1 MVGIHFGGT
10 VVLME
15 PNTSVYLTAHFL
27 ARRCL
32 SSSPEAKSAPC
43 LFLVSWSIVQTV
55 FWVDP
60 AAINK
65 MFRTSGNSCALGD
78 TSWEFSLHYPEPLC
92 AKEPIVPCHMG
103 R

>member
-1 MVGIHFGGT
+1 MGIHFGGT

-43 LFLVSWSIVQTV
+43 LFLVSWSIVQAV

-78 TSWEFSLHYPEPLC
+78 TSWEFSLHCPEPLC